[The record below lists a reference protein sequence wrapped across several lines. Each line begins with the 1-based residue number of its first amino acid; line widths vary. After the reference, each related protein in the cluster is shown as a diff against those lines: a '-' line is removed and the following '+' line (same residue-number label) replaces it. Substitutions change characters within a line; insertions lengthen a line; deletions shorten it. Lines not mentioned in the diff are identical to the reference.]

1 MDINRPRKRTERRM
15 KADPPRHRISKEIK
29 YYHNGRVVYRYDTR
43 ETFKPVI
50 DTQKEAKETI
60 DRKQDKLIEKV
71 QENQENITNS
81 LHVLSDIMSQQG
93 SHQGS
98 VYGANR

>member
-1 MDINRPRKRTERRM
+1 M
-15 KADPPRHRISKEIK
+15 
-29 YYHNGRVVYRYDTR
+29 YRYDTR

-50 DTQKEAKETI
+50 DTQKEVKETI

-71 QENQENITNS
+71 QENHENITNS

-98 VYGANR
+98 VYGVNR

>member
-1 MDINRPRKRTERRM
+1 MVINRPRKSTERRM
-15 KADPPRHRISKEIK
+15 KADPPRHRISKQIK
-29 YYHNGRVVYRYDTR
+29 YCHNGRVVYRYDPR

-50 DTQKEAKETI
+50 DTQKEVKETI

-71 QENQENITNS
+71 QENHENITNS

-93 SHQGS
+93 SHQG
-98 VYGANR
+98 

>member
-1 MDINRPRKRTERRM
+1 MDINRPRKSTERRM

-60 DRKQDKLIEKV
+60 DRKLIEKV

-98 VYGANR
+98 VYGVNR

>member
-1 MDINRPRKRTERRM
+1 M

-50 DTQKEAKETI
+50 DTQKEVKETI
-60 DRKQDKLIEKV
+60 NKKQDQLIEKL
-71 QENQENITNS
+71 QENKQKLLIHLMYFLT
-81 LHVLSDIMSQQG
+81 
-93 SHQGS
+93 
-98 VYGANR
+98 